1 MLLQYRRGTSLLHQI
16 SPMSKLVMLA
26 AWTVAVLNSEHLLV
40 QGLMFLILLAVGRLG
55 AGLPFS
61 QLRKAVFF
69 VLSFG
74 LPYFVLTTLAV
85 PGKETLW
92 ELGPIHIAEDSMLL
106 AGALS
111 LRMFNLFLSSLL
123 FITTT
128 DPRDFVHS
136 LTLRLKVPYR
146 FAFGVSIAL
155 TFLPLLEEE
164 GRVIAQAH
172 KVRGSE
178 ARAGISNK
186 LRYYRNYGVSILV
199 NCIRRVQQTA
209 GAMEAKGFGAYPE
222 RTYLRVRVF
231 SRYGPWMAGGS
242 VLLLVLIGV
251 MGEVK

>member
-1 MLLQYRRGTSLLHQI
+1 MLLQYRRGTSLLHRI
-16 SPMSKLVMLA
+16 SPLSKLVMLA

-40 QGLMFLILLAVGRLG
+40 QGMMFLVLLVIGKIG
-55 AGLPFS
+55 AGLSFS
-61 QLRKAVFF
+61 QLRKAVLF

-74 LPYFVLTTLAV
+74 FPYFVLTTLAV
-85 PGKETLW
+85 PGQEMLW
-92 ELGPIHIAEDSMLL
+92 ELGPIHIAEDSMML
-106 AGALS
+106 AGALTM
-111 LRMFNLFLSSLL
+111 RMFNMFVSSLL

-178 ARAGISNK
+178 PRAGIRSR

-199 NCIRRVQQTA
+199 NCVRRVQQTA

-222 RTYLRVRVF
+222 RTYLRVRRF
-231 SRYGPWMAGGS
+231 SRYSPWCAGGS
-242 VLLLVLIGV
+242 VLMVLIGMV
-251 MGEVK
+251 W